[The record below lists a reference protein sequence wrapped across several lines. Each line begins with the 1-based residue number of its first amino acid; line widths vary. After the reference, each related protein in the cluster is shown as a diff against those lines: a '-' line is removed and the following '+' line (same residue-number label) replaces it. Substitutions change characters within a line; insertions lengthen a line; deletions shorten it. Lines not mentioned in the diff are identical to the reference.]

1 MIDFRLYKGIIVNYL
16 HLLTA
21 LLSTIILTPVII
33 QFTGKLDYGVWV
45 IFSSIFLYFVMF
57 DLGLNIAVAKY
68 TSEYNATNKSDKLN
82 QLISSTLVLFC
93 FLGIFALAICILISS
108 FIVASLQIP
117 ESSVNYSIITFIIM
131 SINVVLS
138 IIGGIFG
145 NIIYGFQRVDIWKG
159 MAITQVVS
167 NFFFSI
173 IFLNLDFG
181 IVGLALAATISLIFL
196 VSGYLLFLRKANY
209 KIKIDYKLFNFSI
222 LKEVMPYSLR
232 SFMLGITNRLINYT
246 DYIVI
251 GFIIGSSSVM
261 IYEVTFKMVWMSTY
275 LFSVISTSCLPKFS
289 SLYAV
294 GSLKPLKELY
304 LSISKISIMIMFATS
319 ISLILIGENL
329 INLWIGPDEFVG
341 INFLYLF
348 VFTCFFHATGTTA
361 LLLLQAIGQNR
372 ECLYFEVVGAVLNLV
387 ISIILT
393 YQFGLIGVIIGTIL
407 SGLLTYYW
415 AAPYLACKYI
425 NLPIS
430 LYIKN
435 SIIPPLIIFL
445 IVFLT
450 TLLLHDILI
459 FENDITIILFTLI
472 FVYTSYFLLGYMI
485 LNDSEK
491 KKIIEVIQIIK
502 HKVTSS

>member
-1 MIDFRLYKGIIVNYL
+1 MINFKLYKGIIVNYL

-21 LLSTIILTPVII
+21 LLSTIILTPVIL
-33 QFTGKLDYGVWV
+33 QFVGKLDYGVWV

-93 FLGIFALAICILISS
+93 FLGILALVICIVMSS
-108 FIVASLQIP
+108 FVVASLKIP
-117 ESSVNYSIITFIIM
+117 QSSVNYSIITFIIM

-159 MAITQVVS
+159 LAITQVVS

-209 KIKIDYKLFNFSI
+209 QIKIDYKLFSFSI

-232 SFMLGITNRLINYT
+232 SFMLGITNRIVNYT

-251 GFIIGSSSVM
+251 GFIIGTSSVM
-261 IYEVTFKMVWMSTY
+261 TYEVTFKMVWMSTY

-294 GSLKPLKELY
+294 GSLKILREIY
-304 LSISKISIMIMFATS
+304 LSVSKISIMIMFATS
-319 ISLILIGENL
+319 ISLIFIGENL
-329 INLWIGPDEFVG
+329 IYLWIGPDKFVG
-341 INFLYLF
+341 TNFLYLF
-348 VFTCFFHATGTTA
+348 VFTCFFHATGTSA
-361 LLLLQAIGQNR
+361 MLLLQAIGQNR
-372 ECLYFEVVGAVLNLV
+372 ECLYFEIAGAVLNLV

-407 SGLLTYYW
+407 SGFLTYYW
-415 AAPYLACKYI
+415 AGPYLACRYI
-425 NLPIS
+425 NLSIS
-430 LYIKN
+430 KYLKN
-435 SIIPPLIIFL
+435 SIIPPFIIFL
-445 IVFLT
+445 VVFIT
-450 TLLLHDILI
+450 TFILHDILI
-459 FENDITIILFTLI
+459 FDNDIEIILFTLT
-472 FVYTSYFLLGYMI
+472 FVYTLYFLLGYLI
-485 LNDSEK
+485 LNDNEK
-491 KKIIEVIQIIK
+491 KKIFEIIQTIK
-502 HKVTSS
+502 HKLTTN